1 MSASTTIALLRTMT
15 DMWDTVGAGTA
26 VGTSSA
32 FTGDSGDVAIGF
44 QRTIASA
51 AILDH
56 DRGADVPGGGA
67 SSGLGVT

>member
-1 MSASTTIALLRTMT
+1 MT

-26 VGTSSA
+26 IGTSSA

-51 AILDH
+51 TILDH
-56 DRGADVPGGGA
+56 DRAADVREGGVA
-67 SSGLGVT
+67 SGLGGNVIAFWPEKIR